1 MALKTDLTTA
11 PVATGASGEAVPAH
25 VAIIMDGNGRWAAR
39 RGLPR
44 VEGHRRG
51 VEAVRRTV
59 RSAIELGIRYLTIYS
74 FSAENWRRPPQ
85 EVSDLMGLLKRFIRH
100 DLADLHA
107 NNVRVRIIG
116 DRAALSPDIG
126 ALLDEAEELTRRNPG
141 LTLVVA
147 FNYGGRQELVRAVR
161 AIAEKV
167 RRGEIDPAA
176 IDADTVDAAL
186 DTIGI
191 PDPDLVIRTS
201 GEQRISN
208 FLLWQS
214 AYAEYVFL
222 PDLWPD
228 FDEARF
234 RAAIEEYA
242 GRERRFGGRSW
253 RDRSWAAGGF
263 TYAAVIAVVPPLVR
277 EHPRLGLVAIL
288 WMFAVVWLTDI
299 AAYFAGRRFGG
310 PKLWPRVSPKKTW
323 SGFFG
328 GLVAGVA
335 AGGVVVLVAG
345 RFGVAAPVSF
355 AIVVLFS
362 AVASV
367 LSQLGDLGESAL
379 KRRFGAKDSGVLIPG
394 HGGVMDRLDG
404 FWAAAALIGLVL
416 AGVQLRQGWAG

>member
-116 DRAALSPDIG
+116 DRAALSADIG

-176 IDADTVDAAL
+176 INADTVDTAL

-228 FDEARF
+228 FDDARL

-242 GRERRFGGRSW
+242 GRERRFGGS
-253 RDRSWAAGGF
+253 S
-263 TYAAVIAVVPPLVR
+263 VR
-277 EHPRLGLVAIL
+277 
-288 WMFAVVWLTDI
+288 T
-299 AAYFAGRRFGG
+299 GR
-310 PKLWPRVSPKKTW
+310 
-323 SGFFG
+323 
-328 GLVAGVA
+328 
-335 AGGVVVLVAG
+335 
-345 RFGVAAPVSF
+345 
-355 AIVVLFS
+355 
-362 AVASV
+362 
-367 LSQLGDLGESAL
+367 
-379 KRRFGAKDSGVLIPG
+379 
-394 HGGVMDRLDG
+394 
-404 FWAAAALIGLVL
+404 
-416 AGVQLRQGWAG
+416 